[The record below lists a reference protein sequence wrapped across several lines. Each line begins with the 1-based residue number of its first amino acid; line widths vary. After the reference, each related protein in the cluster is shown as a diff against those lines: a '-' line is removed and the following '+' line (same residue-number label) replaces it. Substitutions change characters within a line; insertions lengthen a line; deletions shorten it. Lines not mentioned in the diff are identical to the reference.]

1 MRARFW
7 SACEIF
13 LAPQQIVRA
22 TKASSKAPNEKGPQ
36 NSRAPF
42 ACSGQ
47 DGGRNQAAGRVCVA
61 LKAAALH
68 LNLPQT
74 LLAIWVLLIFSAFRE
89 GAE

>member
-1 MRARFW
+1 MGDISSAAADRACYESKF
-7 SACEIF
+7 
-13 LAPQQIVRA
+13 
-22 TKASSKAPNEKGPQ
+22 KSSQREGP
-36 NSRAPF
+36 AKF
-42 ACSGQ
+42 AGTLRVL
-47 DGGRNQAAGRVCVA
+47 GAGRWPLRNQAAERVCVA